1 MYRGLWQ
8 NIFMNEN
15 TDPWKVSESKKR
27 KLKEDLD
34 KPSYTGTYI
43 LAWFLLFGSA
53 NLMAL
58 GVGMFLLEY
67 VEDSSISISSY
78 MWTITTSSFLFLF
91 TNSYI
96 IYVKI
101 FPKLNLE
108 KVYKWLLWLG
118 TLFTLANI
126 GNTSREIRDIG
137 LNADPFMWIMILFWI
152 FFLIFFSKLNSF
164 KDLEVENH
172 E

>member
-1 MYRGLWQ
+1 MS
-8 NIFMNEN
+8 EN
-15 TDPWKVSESKKR
+15 TDLWKVSESKKR

-43 LAWFLLFGSA
+43 FAWFLLFGST

-67 VEDSSISISSY
+67 VEDSSINVSTY
-78 MWTITTSSFLFLF
+78 MWTFVISSFLFLL

-101 FPKLNLE
+101 FPKLNIE
-108 KVYKWLLWLG
+108 KVFKWLLGLG
-118 TLFTLANI
+118 TLLNFSNI
-126 GNTSREIRDIG
+126 GNTNQEIRDMG
-137 LNADPFMWIMILFWI
+137 LDADPFMLAMISLWIAFLF
-152 FFLIFFSKLNSF
+152 FFTKLNSF
-164 KDLEVENH
+164 KDLEEENH

>member
-1 MYRGLWQ
+1 
-8 NIFMNEN
+8 MNEN

-78 MWTITTSSFLFLF
+78 MWTIVISSFLFLF

-118 TLFTLANI
+118 TLLTLSNI
-126 GNTSREIRDIG
+126 GNTNQEIREIG
-137 LNADPFMWIMILFWI
+137 LDADPFMLTMISLWVVFLFS
-152 FFLIFFSKLNSF
+152 FTKLNSF
-164 KDLEVENH
+164 KDLKEENY

>member
-1 MYRGLWQ
+1 MS
-8 NIFMNEN
+8 EN
-15 TDPWKVSESKKR
+15 NDLWKVSESKKK

-34 KPSYTGTYI
+34 KPSYIGTYI

-58 GVGMFLLEY
+58 GIGMFLLEY

-78 MWTITTSSFLFLF
+78 MWTVVISSYLFLF
-91 TNSYI
+91 INSYI

-101 FPKLNLE
+101 FPKLNIK
-108 KVYKWLLWLG
+108 KVHKWLLWLG
-118 TLFTLANI
+118 TFLTLANI
-126 GNTSREIRDIG
+126 GNTNREVRDIG
-137 LNADPFMWIMILFWI
+137 LDADPFLLTMIFLWIVFLFS
-152 FFLIFFSKLNSF
+152 FTKLNSF
-164 KDLEVENH
+164 KNLEEENH

>member
-1 MYRGLWQ
+1 VLWQ
-8 NIFMNEN
+8 NILMSEN
-15 TDPWKVSESKKR
+15 TDPWKVSESKKKKVR
-27 KLKEDLD
+27 ESLD
-34 KPSYTGTYI
+34 KPSYTGAYI
-43 LAWFLLFGSA
+43 LAWILLFGSA

-58 GVGMFLLEY
+58 GIGMFLLEY

-78 MWTITTSSFLFLF
+78 MWTVVIASFIFLY

-101 FPKLNLE
+101 FPKLNIE
-108 KVYKWLLWLG
+108 KVHKWLLWLG

-126 GNTSREIRDIG
+126 GNTNQEIRDIG
-137 LNADPFMWIMILFWI
+137 LNADPFMWTMIFSWILFL
-152 FFLIFFSKLNSF
+152 FFFTKLNSF
-164 KDLEVENH
+164 KDVEVENH

>member
-1 MYRGLWQ
+1 
-8 NIFMNEN
+8 MNEN

-78 MWTITTSSFLFLF
+78 MWTIVISSFLFLS

-118 TLFTLANI
+118 TLLTLSNI
-126 GNTSREIRDIG
+126 GNTNQEIREIG
-137 LNADPFMWIMILFWI
+137 LDADPFMLTMISLWVVFLFS
-152 FFLIFFSKLNSF
+152 FTKLNSF
-164 KDLEVENH
+164 KDLKEENY